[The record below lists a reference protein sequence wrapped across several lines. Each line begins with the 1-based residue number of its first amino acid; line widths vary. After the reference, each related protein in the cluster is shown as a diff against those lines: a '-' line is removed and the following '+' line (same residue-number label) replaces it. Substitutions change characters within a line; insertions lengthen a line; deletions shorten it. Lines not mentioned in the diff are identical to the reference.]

1 MLCVVHQMEMTARD
15 VGGWSTQGGLTYVD
29 LSKPGHEVGAY
40 QLVERTLDQGPRV
53 LASHATP

>member
-1 MLCVVHQMEMTARD
+1 MEMTARD
-15 VGGWSTQGGLTYVD
+15 VGGWNTLGGLTYVD